1 MITTELSALIL
12 KQAVMAGQLTTQT
25 IQMLLKLWSP
35 FREWY
40 DEDLVISRAA
50 RSATTVEV
58 AQMNARKRQ
67 RAYMKFVYKEMGLTF
82 PQAEA
87 IDEKLVEAQIK
98 IRGGVDVYPR
108 LGVSPLD
115 VWMRPAE
122 QFRYQISKQLRD
134 NDALIKA
141 LERVEIMGGT
151 DLTLA
156 RREEMRAI
164 YQATPKV
171 HGFRRVI
178 HPELSEDGASCGLC
192 VVASSRI
199 YFKAELLPIHDK
211 CNCDT
216 LPITDDSDP
225 GRELN
230 EEDLQRLYDEA
241 GSNSAGDLIKTK
253 VFYDEHGELG
263 PILRNTAIKG
273 HEGSAERR
281 RKREKITPTEIINEQ
296 LRVLNAA
303 LQRLAERKAAGEE
316 GLDQSIGWMR
326 DRVSVLGRQA
336 KAVERNSNR

>member
-1 MITTELSALIL
+1 MITTELAKLIMQQAL
-12 KQAVMAGQLTTQT
+12 MTGRLTEQM

-50 RSATTVEV
+50 RSATTVET
-58 AQMNARKRQ
+58 AQRQ
-67 RAYMKFVYKEMGLTF
+67 IRQRERAYMKFIYKEMGLTF
-82 PQAEA
+82 PDASA
-87 IDEKLVEAQIK
+87 IDEQLEEVQIK

-122 QFRYQISKQLRD
+122 QYRYQISKQLRD
-134 NDALIKA
+134 NAAMIKA
-141 LERVEIMGGT
+141 MERVKIMGAT

-156 RREEMRAI
+156 KREETRAI
-164 YQATPKV
+164 YRATPKIE
-171 HGFRRVI
+171 GFRRVI
-178 HPELSEDGASCGLC
+178 HPELSQDGASCGLC
-192 VVASSRI
+192 VVASNRV
-199 YFKAELLPIHDK
+199 YRKGELLPIHNE
-211 CNCDT
+211 CNCST
-216 LPITDDSDP
+216 LPITRDSDP

-230 EEDLQRLYDEA
+230 EEDLQNLYDAA
-241 GSNSAGDLIKTK
+241 GSNSASDLIKTK
-253 VFYDEHGELG
+253 VFFDEHGELG

-273 HEGSAERR
+273 HEGSVERR
-281 RKREKITPTEIINEQ
+281 RKREAMSPEEIIKEQ
-296 LRVLNAA
+296 LRVLQAA

-336 KAVERNSNR
+336 KAVERNSRR